1 MIRSTYS
8 LTLPAATRSLSDVRR
23 FVSERAHEAAMD
35 TKTVE
40 QIKMA
45 VDEACANVVKHAY
58 AGDDHATFDVRVDV
72 DDDQFAVL
80 IRDTGISFDRNTYQ
94 HPDLARSIRN
104 RKRGGLGVHLM
115 HRLMDTVE
123 YRSSDDGNEVRLVKY
138 RNGSRV

>member
-1 MIRSTYS
+1 MTRTHS

-23 FVSERAHEAAMD
+23 FVSERAQEAHLD
-35 TKTVE
+35 GKTVE
-40 QIKMA
+40 QIKLA

-72 DDDQFAVL
+72 DDHQFAIL
-80 IRDTGISFDRNTYQ
+80 IRDTGISFDRSAYQ

-115 HRLMDTVE
+115 RRLMDSVE

-138 RNGSRV
+138 RNGAGA